1 MATRT
6 RTDSIRAATG
16 LALAVAQPL
25 STRVARWTGRGTP
38 EIGQAAATQGPV
50 TPAGGAFAIWGPLFA
65 GNLVHAV
72 AEARRARAGESTTGA
87 AGWWANAALAGNI
100 AWGLNAQFRRL
111 DEVSVAL
118 IFGSAA
124 AATTATALAERGHA
138 GPGGRDLARAFGP
151 LAGWLCVAGFAN
163 VETTLNLLRGRP
175 GDDRAVRRAV
185 PLVALASATGSAA
198 AVAVRGNPLF
208 VLTACWGL
216 GGIALKALRHRQAP
230 VAVAAGLGGLAL
242 AASSAGARAS
252 APRTGGR

>member
-1 MATRT
+1 MPTRSRADAFRAT
-6 RTDSIRAATG
+6 TG

-25 STRVARWTGRGTP
+25 STQLAAWTGRGTP
-38 EIGQAAATQGPV
+38 EVEQAAATEGPV
-50 TPAGGAFAIWGPLFA
+50 TPAGGAFAIWAPLFA
-65 GNLVHAV
+65 GSLAHAA
-72 AEARRARAGESTTGA
+72 AEAGRVRAGRPAAGA
-87 AGWWANAALAGNI
+87 AGWWANAALAGNV
-100 AWGLNAQFRRL
+100 AWSLNSQFRRL

-124 AATTATALAERGHA
+124 AATTAVALAERGRA
-138 GPGGRDLARAFGP
+138 GSAGSVLARSFGP
-151 LAGWLCVAGFAN
+151 LAGWLCVAAFAN
-163 VETTLNLLRGRP
+163 VETTLNLLQGRP

-185 PLVALASATGSAA
+185 PLIALASATGSAA

-208 VLTACWGL
+208 VVTACWGL

-252 APRTGGR
+252 ALRIGGR